1 MALNP
6 NIALAVK
13 GPEFADPLAMY
24 GRIAAIQGAQSQN
37 QLAQYQ
43 LGAAQRTETRDLAR
57 MNALAA
63 AGTDEASIANA
74 LLKSGDIKGYS
85 DFVKAGLDRKIS
97 DANLRKTE
105 GEIVKGKLE
114 QSREMLGGINPTDPD
129 APNQYIAWHEANHRD
144 PVLGPMLTARGV
156 TVDQAR
162 ARINQAIEKGPQA
175 FADLLNQSKLGVEKF
190 MTLNAPKTTS
200 QDLGS
205 TVRSLAIPGL
215 GGPATVVP
223 GSTADKTLSPDAA
236 KPVINKQN
244 DGKEEWLVSTPAGG
258 GPATEIPGSRYK
270 IGMSP
275 YQSESLKNDRQRISL
290 EGERVGLE
298 GRRVKVTERQQQ
310 LAEDPAFQ
318 ARMTEAK
325 TAGRK
330 FAESD
335 VAAVQNMPKL
345 LNQADDALKLIDAMV
360 GKAPVKD
367 SSGKV
372 IQAGTAPHP
381 GFKSAVGMGTFGTLG
396 IPGVAAMI
404 PGTDAAG
411 FMRYFKQTEGAA
423 FLEVFEALK
432 GGGAIT
438 EKEGAKATEAR
449 IRMSTTTDEKEFMTA
464 AREYQDILRRGIE
477 NIKTRGAQA
486 NARLRDV
493 NSSPVAP
500 QSSATPSGLP
510 SSPPPPSGFTRD

>member
-24 GRIAAIQGAQSQN
+24 GRIAAIQGAQAQN

-63 AGTDEASIANA
+63 AGTDETAIANA

-85 DFVKAGLDRKIS
+85 DLLKASAERKT
-97 DANLRKTE
+97 ALLGQQKTE
-105 GEIVKGKLE
+105 GEILKGKLE
-114 QSREMLGGINPTDPD
+114 QSRELLGTINSTDPD
-129 APNQYIAWHEANHRD
+129 APNQYLAWHEANHRD
-144 PVLGPMLTARGV
+144 PVLGPMLAARGV
-156 TVDQAR
+156 TADQAR
-162 ARINQAIEKGPQA
+162 ARINQAIEQGPQA

-200 QDLGS
+200 QDLGG
-205 TVRSLAIPGL
+205 TARLIQTPGL
-215 GGPATVVP
+215 GGPATVVA
-223 GSTADKTLSPDAA
+223 GSTAEKTLTPGEAQRGQEVDY
-236 KPVINKQN
+236 VNN
-244 DGKEEWLVSTPAGG
+244 GKSL
-258 GPATEIPGSRYK
+258 IPTYK
-270 IGMSP
+270 IGGKAVEGLKPIPLTLNP
-275 YQSESLKNDRQRISL
+275 YQAEQIRL
-290 EGERVGLE
+290 ENERLIEERKRVKLE
-298 GRRVKVTERQQQ
+298 DRRVAVTERQQE

-381 GFKSAVGMGTFGTLG
+381 GFKSAVGMGTWGTLG

-438 EKEGAKATEAR
+438 EKEGEKATQAR
-449 IRMSTTTDEKEFMTA
+449 IRLSTTTDEKEFMTA

-477 NIKTRGAQA
+477 NIKKRGEQA

-500 QSSATPSGLP
+500 SSSVTPSSLP
-510 SSPPPPSGFTRD
+510 AAPPLPAGYTRD